1 MSKDTN
7 GLNRYLDQ
15 NAREVAALVEIGA
28 MNAPTARLVN
38 SLLRERYPALENMA
52 VSDRVDLARDLAQT
66 LSPDR
71 LQ

>member
-1 MSKDTN
+1 MSEDTD
-7 GLNRYLDQ
+7 GRTRYLDQ
-15 NAREVAALVEIGA
+15 NAREVAALVEFGD

-38 SLLRERYPALENMA
+38 ALLRERYPALENMA

-66 LSPDR
+66 LSADG

>member
-7 GLNRYLDQ
+7 GLNKYLDQ

-38 SLLRERYPALENMA
+38 ALLRERYPDLKNMA

-66 LSPDR
+66 LSADG